1 MGRPPSRDD
10 TVTSHEI
17 LNDHGLAVP
26 NWPVEWGG
34 LARRVRRKGLDRTQH
49 QIWLDEMQLASVRMP
64 ARSDPVPGSVMAIAV
79 MSSPDAMP
87 GMDAR
92 RSFHGLQVELG
103 NAPRVAS
110 DFWSRRHGAKKHR
123 NGWLPGAIGADECH
137 TLERPAV
144 RRVASDVHLVVAP
157 L

>member
-1 MGRPPSRDD
+1 MGMPASRDEI
-10 TVTSHEI
+10 VTSHEI
-17 LNDHGLAVP
+17 LNDHGLSVL

-103 NAPRVAS
+103 NVSEERIRLLVEKAWRQKAPKRLVAGR
-110 DFWSRRHGAKKHR
+110 DRGR
-123 NGWLPGAIGADECH
+123 
-137 TLERPAV
+137 
-144 RRVASDVHLVVAP
+144 
-157 L
+157 

>member
-1 MGRPPSRDD
+1 MGLPPSRDE

-103 NAPRVAS
+103 NVSEERIRLLVEKAWRQKAPKRLVAGR
-110 DFWSRRHGAKKHR
+110 DRGR
-123 NGWLPGAIGADECH
+123 
-137 TLERPAV
+137 
-144 RRVASDVHLVVAP
+144 
-157 L
+157 

>member
-1 MGRPPSRDD
+1 MGLPPSRDD

-103 NAPRVAS
+103 NVSEERIRLLVEKAWRQKAPKRLVAGR
-110 DFWSRRHGAKKHR
+110 DRGR
-123 NGWLPGAIGADECH
+123 
-137 TLERPAV
+137 
-144 RRVASDVHLVVAP
+144 
-157 L
+157 

>member
-103 NAPRVAS
+103 NVSEERIRLLVEKAWRQKAPKRLVAGR
-110 DFWSRRHGAKKHR
+110 DRGR
-123 NGWLPGAIGADECH
+123 
-137 TLERPAV
+137 
-144 RRVASDVHLVVAP
+144 
-157 L
+157 